1 MSNFR
6 DSSSP
11 RRGYSEFDPESG
23 EGLGRKKS
31 LIRPERSRMDESHP
45 RFHYT
50 QVANQ
55 ESNHIKVQPSSTGV
69 DPRKSNEL
77 STSRSHLSNYATP
90 PHQGSP

>member
-55 ESNHIKVQPSSTGV
+55 ESNHILKY
-69 DPRKSNEL
+69 N
-77 STSRSHLSNYATP
+77 HLQLVLILVNQMNYQ
-90 PHQGSP
+90 HQDHI